1 MTLYLFHVYY
11 VLNIPL
17 AGPNEKYV
25 NMYYINDVKCEG
37 PTGGLSM
44 GIVYLADGQVNF
56 TITGYQ
62 GQDGRTRFLSSQAG
76 SEAYNGSLKVQEF
89 EDITC
94 RFTVQN
100 L

>member
-1 MTLYLFHVYY
+1 MYHSSLGS
-11 VLNIPL
+11 NGKI
-17 AGPNEKYV
+17 V

-37 PTGGLSM
+37 PGGGLQM

-62 GQDGRTRFLSSQAG
+62 GQDGRTKYLSSQAG
-76 SEAYNGSLKVQEF
+76 SEAYNGSLAVKDF
-89 EDITC
+89 EDFTC
-94 RFTVQN
+94 RFTIQN